1 MISSHT
7 VKCLNLK
14 SITMNACNDMYRKF
28 VSEYTGPEAIKELL
42 GWWRDQPEKL
52 NEAWWTLN
60 YHSKSLDPNRM
71 LRATVEKM
79 LDEFAKMKQSGPDG
93 DV

>member
-1 MISSHT
+1 
-7 VKCLNLK
+7 
-14 SITMNACNDMYRKF
+14 MNACNDMYRKF